1 MFVFVNVAPRALAL
15 QSPQTDFVGV
25 DTAQD
30 DSEENRTS
38 EESNGFLA
46 HHLTTRSRFPLKLWH
61 PAKVSTCGCAGHK
74 KIALRE
80 VARDRGFSPE
90 LRQPGFEPGGRV
102 TSMAKMNSTTRRLL
116 QL

>member
-15 QSPQTDFVGV
+15 QSPQTNFVGV

-46 HHLTTRSRFPLKLWH
+46 HHLTTRSRCPLKLWH
-61 PAKVSTCGCAGHK
+61 PAKASTCGCAGHK

-80 VARDRGFSPE
+80 VARDRGVFARTAPAGV
-90 LRQPGFEPGGRV
+90 R
-102 TSMAKMNSTTRRLL
+102 TRRSCHIDGKDEFYH
-116 QL
+116 